1 MLLSLP
7 CVAAIID
14 SGFTAYNQVTQYL
27 DVMIDFLFC
36 FWHTGV

>member
-7 CVAAIID
+7 RVAAIID

-27 DVMIDFLFC
+27 DMIDFLFC
-36 FWHTGV
+36 FWHTAV